1 MRGRRG
7 TIGNLIPRTSCAVNI
22 HKRVSPKLIRH
33 TFAGSLVVALAMAG
47 LVTPAGPAPSS
58 GFRGSEASAATADAA
73 ACRLRP
79 RGVVTL
85 VFSRS
90 KYPRIRA
97 HAIAAIRKGWPSVLV
112 VNRTGA
118 SARRT
123 RLLRNIPTKR
133 GYDRDEYPP
142 AVGRGSGY
150 GLQSGS
156 GPTGWRADVKY
167 VPSKE
172 NRSHGSSLGGKLR
185 KYCNGTKF
193 RYAFG

>member
-1 MRGRRG
+1 M
-7 TIGNLIPRTSCAVNI
+7 
-22 HKRVSPKLIRH
+22 SPKAIRH
-33 TFAGSLVVALAMAG
+33 TFVASLVISTVAAG
-47 LVTPAGPAPSS
+47 VLIPTVTSSTS
-58 GFRGSEASAATADAA
+58 GFGGPNASAATADTA

-142 AVGRGSGY
+142 AVGRGTGY